1 MRVELIEKKDPSP
14 DGGNGSKIGCETD
27 VILIF
32 PSPVQFH
39 RFLNGL

>member
-1 MRVELIEKKDPSP
+1 MRVEFIEKKNRSP
-14 DGGNGSKIGCETD
+14 DGGNGSKIGREPD

-39 RFLNGL
+39 HFLNGL